1 MSALA
6 SGPCSG
12 WHTSLLGYRTG
23 QIAEM
28 THAASDFSSFSC
40 SMHLYARHVCLE
52 CIKETIR
59 QQVLEGLLVV
69 WAGGAIGQAGT
80 S

>member
-1 MSALA
+1 
-6 SGPCSG
+6 
-12 WHTSLLGYRTG
+12 
-23 QIAEM
+23 
-28 THAASDFSSFSC
+28 
-40 SMHLYARHVCLE
+40 MHLYARHVCLE